1 MVEDQE
7 SSLYTG
13 LHSGTVR
20 NEAPYR
26 TTDSSTMS
34 TKRLYLLLSGI
45 LGSLVAALTVGALVW
60 SKFIVVNEG
69 LKRGSVSKLIG
80 ASIVGAA
87 AIAFGATVA
96 QWIAEKTR
104 NQYLQQQQKEI
115 EKMRE
120 RLLTELTELER
131 ETRKAESQFRNVPSS
146 PKDAELISL
155 LVSTSTASTSN
166 VTASV
171 AHHDQAISELRSQ
184 LTDLKLQIGQQK
196 SEIVQVQKIDPALE
210 ATLKVGI
217 ENLTKR
223 IESIERKQLE
233 KWDVALVCA
242 QVIGGVMLI
251 ISAVSG
257 VVFVVVKHLTGK

>member
-1 MVEDQE
+1 
-7 SSLYTG
+7 
-13 LHSGTVR
+13 
-20 NEAPYR
+20 
-26 TTDSSTMS
+26 
-34 TKRLYLLLSGI
+34 
-45 LGSLVAALTVGALVW
+45 
-60 SKFIVVNEG
+60 
-69 LKRGSVSKLIG
+69 
-80 ASIVGAA
+80 
-87 AIAFGATVA
+87 
-96 QWIAEKTR
+96 
-104 NQYLQQQQKEI
+104 
-115 EKMRE
+115 MRE